1 MSGNN
6 QQHKGVDMNKRV
18 ILSAATVAA
27 VIKSAK
33 AFRAAR
39 GGLSRAITTAK
50 TVLVSLGKSDF
61 EAFSLRW
68 SDLSVF
74 AVRVFETEDYTYRPD
89 GGFEIVIDLDGLIAA
104 LSSRK
109 GSAVEVF
116 ERDGKINFT
125 SDGGETYAALQEQMP
140 VSEYVAGDAA
150 EFPEAASVG
159 ESGARGGATV
169 GGLQFRS
176 GVKAADAIVGAGA
189 DKTFWDYKK
198 FRAVGFRKNAMTA
211 TDGKRLTVFRASDF
225 DAFGDD
231 NAAWSTPL
239 AACKIAAELLS
250 DEIIRVAHN
259 ADEKTVVFSWFRYG
273 FDQGRVVARDAEF
286 NVLPLYESATA
297 GINRDGEIEISFS
310 SIRELSK
317 AIRLVDESKSE
328 GVEVEVHADLP
339 RAIFFSSELVE
350 TKAVGLCVCGEL
362 EDDVKKNF
370 SVTYL
375 LSALKAVNYRPGQVK
390 VILRP
395 NCVVAE
401 IKNGDASCLLCER
414 QRKTIVE

>member
-140 VSEYVAGDAA
+140 VGEYVA
-150 EFPEAASVG
+150 FPEAASVG

-286 NVLPLYESATA
+286 NVPPLYESATA
-297 GINRDGEIEISFS
+297 GINRDGKIEISFS

>member
-1 MSGNN
+1 
-6 QQHKGVDMNKRV
+6 MNKRV

-198 FRAVGFRKNAMTA
+198 YRAVGFRKNAMTA

-390 VILRP
+390 VILHP

>member
-1 MSGNN
+1 
-6 QQHKGVDMNKRV
+6 MNKRV

-198 FRAVGFRKNAMTA
+198 YRAVGFRKNAMTA

-286 NVLPLYESATA
+286 NVPPLYESATA
-297 GINRDGEIEISFS
+297 GINRDGKIEISFS

-390 VILRP
+390 VILHP

-414 QRKTIVE
+414 TIVE

>member
-1 MSGNN
+1 
-6 QQHKGVDMNKRV
+6 MNKRV

-286 NVLPLYESATA
+286 NVPPLYESATA
-297 GINRDGEIEISFS
+297 GINRDGKIEISFS

-390 VILRP
+390 VILHP

-414 QRKTIVE
+414 TIVE

>member
-1 MSGNN
+1 
-6 QQHKGVDMNKRV
+6 MNKRV

-198 FRAVGFRKNAMTA
+198 YRAVGFRKNAMTA

-390 VILRP
+390 VILHP

-414 QRKTIVE
+414 RRKTIVE

>member
-1 MSGNN
+1 
-6 QQHKGVDMNKRV
+6 
-18 ILSAATVAA
+18 
-27 VIKSAK
+27 
-33 AFRAAR
+33 
-39 GGLSRAITTAK
+39 
-50 TVLVSLGKSDF
+50 
-61 EAFSLRW
+61 
-68 SDLSVF
+68 
-74 AVRVFETEDYTYRPD
+74 
-89 GGFEIVIDLDGLIAA
+89 
-104 LSSRK
+104 
-109 GSAVEVF
+109 
-116 ERDGKINFT
+116 
-125 SDGGETYAALQEQMP
+125 
-140 VSEYVAGDAA
+140 
-150 EFPEAASVG
+150 
-159 ESGARGGATV
+159 
-169 GGLQFRS
+169 
-176 GVKAADAIVGAGA
+176 
-189 DKTFWDYKK
+189 
-198 FRAVGFRKNAMTA
+198 MTA

-286 NVLPLYESATA
+286 NVPHFYESATA

-328 GVEVEVHADLP
+328 CVEVEVHADLP

-414 QRKTIVE
+414 KRKTIVE

>member
-1 MSGNN
+1 
-6 QQHKGVDMNKRV
+6 MNKRV

-198 FRAVGFRKNAMTA
+198 YRAVGFRKNAMTA

-286 NVLPLYESATA
+286 DVSPFYESATA
-297 GINRDGEIEISFS
+297 GINRDGKIEISFS

-390 VILRP
+390 VILHP

-414 QRKTIVE
+414 TIVE

>member
-1 MSGNN
+1 
-6 QQHKGVDMNKRV
+6 MNKRV

-198 FRAVGFRKNAMTA
+198 YRAVGFRKNAMTA

-414 QRKTIVE
+414 QLKTIVE

>member
-1 MSGNN
+1 
-6 QQHKGVDMNKRV
+6 MNKRV

-198 FRAVGFRKNAMTA
+198 YRAVGFRKNAMTA

-286 NVLPLYESATA
+286 DVSPFYESATA

-395 NCVVAE
+395 NGVVAE
-401 IKNGDASCLLCER
+401 IKNGDASCLICER